1 MDNPKN
7 LDTCLCE
14 GKSVRRMFNPKQL
27 RIYIL
32 HLLSGGVNY
41 GYELIKKISEETAG
55 FYCPS
60 PGVIYPTL
68 TLLEELGFISTS
80 KETGK
85 GRKCFVITPEGRC
98 FLLLKAHILAEVKMK
113 LNYAQELK
121 AGNQFANEIE
131 LAVDKF
137 KSLLRHKI
145 VLQQLSKQESTQ
157 VVDIINQAVKRIEQV
172 NEALLVSENNVISE
186 NNAVLEENA
195 VEGK

>member
-1 MDNPKN
+1 MANEQQ
-7 LDTCLCE
+7 LDPCLCN
-14 GKSVRRMFNPKQL
+14 GKSVSRMFNPKQL

-32 HLLSGGVNY
+32 HLLVGGINY

-68 TLLEELGFISTS
+68 TLLEELGFITAGVG
-80 KETGK
+80 KENDK

-98 FLLLKAHILAEVKMK
+98 FLLLKAELLAEVQLK

-131 LAVDKF
+131 CAVDKF

-145 VLQQLSKQESTQ
+145 VLQQLSKEESAK
-157 VVDIINQAVKRIEQV
+157 VVEIINLAVERIEEV
-172 NEALLVSENNVISE
+172 
-186 NNAVLEENA
+186 NAVL
-195 VEGK
+195 VKEGISNG

>member
-1 MDNPKN
+1 MNSMQQPE
-7 LDTCLCE
+7 TCLCN

-32 HLLSGGVNY
+32 HLLADGTNY
-41 GYELIKKISEETAG
+41 GYELIKKISQGTAG

-68 TLLEELGFISTS
+68 TLLEELGFIITGKDS
-80 KETGK
+80 GK
-85 GRKCFVITPEGRC
+85 GRKCYAITPEGRC
-98 FLLLKAHILAEVKMK
+98 FLLLKADIFAEVKMK

-131 LAVDKF
+131 CAVDKF

-145 VLQQLSKQESTQ
+145 VLQQLTTEETEKVIE
-157 VVDIINQAVKRIEQV
+157 IINSAVDRIEQV
-172 NEALLVSENNVISE
+172 N
-186 NNAVLEENA
+186 AVLVAED
-195 VEGK
+195 K